1 MEIVYVLAAFAFGVA
16 ATLIV
21 QKMLG
26 K

>member
-1 MEIVYVLAAFAFGVA
+1 MEIVWPIVAFAFGVA